1 MSGPAADFIPTAL
14 ACWLAL
20 SYFFLG
26 KAPRPGPVRLAAS
39 LLLAAAAL
47 LAPVKGWM
55 VFQWIAVFEPE
66 LSVTVAAMLFAGLV
80 SRAGGPK
87 LLRACDWPRALPEE
101 GLTGER
107 AAALWGRDRIALA
120 TCARRHAALALHA
133 RRISAGGTPAGLA
146 KEPE

>member
-1 MSGPAADFIPTAL
+1 MILKNAG
-14 ACWLAL
+14 
-20 SYFFLG
+20 
-26 KAPRPGPVRLAAS
+26 RL
-39 LLLAAAAL
+39 
-47 LAPVKGWM
+47 
-55 VFQWIAVFEPE
+55 
-66 LSVTVAAMLFAGLV
+66 TAAMCALMLASCAPSTGSVATLHV
-80 SRAGGPK
+80 ATAPEV